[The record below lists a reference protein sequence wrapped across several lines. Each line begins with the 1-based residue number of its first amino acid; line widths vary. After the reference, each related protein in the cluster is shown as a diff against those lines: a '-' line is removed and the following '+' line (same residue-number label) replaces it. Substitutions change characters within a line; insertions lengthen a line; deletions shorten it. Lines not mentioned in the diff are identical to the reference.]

1 MSNSKKPI
9 NEIDIFSDLSNTA
22 RQIISELLE
31 HNEKLQSE
39 SQQLR
44 DRLQEL
50 EQKHFVS
57 EYKTQL
63 KLTNRQ
69 RNIFHLYS
77 QFQYRLKSPKLKHW
91 STLIGKFLVSQGSI
105 QIFNLLTG
113 FFLLRWMTVEN
124 YAQFSVAFGFQ
135 TTFNMLIDTGF
146 SGSIVALVGDRFQ
159 DKSVVGKYIKSAQQ
173 FRNRSF
179 AVIIPIAGIAFH
191 LICTKRNWSWG
202 EQILLFGAITASL
215 FFQGWASYYS
225 PALLMHQQI
234 AEYYKPQIVGSA
246 VRLFF
251 CYILY
256 IISALSAW
264 TNIWIT
270 TFTIAFNGIS
280 YRYSAANFIDK
291 PEKNDPAVSK
301 EMVGYISPL
310 IPGLIF
316 TAFQGQISLAV
327 ISIMGQAQNIAEVS
341 ALGRLGQLFV
351 LLGAFNG
358 IVIEPYIAKAN
369 RSDLPKRYFQI
380 LGISI
385 FIASMICVMGFV
397 FPQPLLW
404 LLGSKY
410 QKLRTEVGWVVA
422 GACLSYVGG
431 VMWSMHSARR
441 WIYWWGT
448 FAYIGIILI
457 TQVGCLILMDLSTTL
472 GVIYFSLI
480 STLAVMVIHVANAT
494 FGFRYGAK
502 TTTK

>member
-1 MSNSKKPI
+1 MSAIYGVFHKNHAQVTP
-9 NEIDIFSDLSNTA
+9 NDLERMAA
-22 RQIISELLE
+22 RMAFWGPDGHGEWVAGAVGLGHFML
-31 HNEKLQSE
+31 HTTPE
-39 SQQLR
+39 S
-44 DRLQEL
+44 LQE
-50 EQKHFVS
+50 
-57 EYKTQL
+57 
-63 KLTNRQ
+63 
-69 RNIFHLYS
+69 
-77 QFQYRLKSPKLKHW
+77 
-91 STLIGKFLVSQGSI
+91 
-105 QIFNLLTG
+105 
-113 FFLLRWMTVEN
+113 
-124 YAQFSVAFGFQ
+124 
-135 TTFNMLIDTGF
+135 
-146 SGSIVALVGDRFQ
+146 
-159 DKSVVGKYIKSAQQ
+159 
-173 FRNRSF
+173 
-179 AVIIPIAGIAFH
+179 
-191 LICTKRNWSWG
+191 
-202 EQILLFGAITASL
+202 SL
-215 FFQGWASYYS
+215 PAAHPQV
-225 PALLMHQQI
+225 PALLI
-234 AEYYKPQIVGSA
+234 TADAWLDNRAE
-246 VRLFF
+246 
-251 CYILY
+251 
-256 IISALSAW
+256 
-264 TNIWIT
+264 
-270 TFTIAFNGIS
+270 
-280 YRYSAANFIDK
+280 
-291 PEKNDPAVSK
+291 
-301 EMVGYISPL
+301 
-310 IPGLIF
+310 
-316 TAFQGQISLAV
+316 
-327 ISIMGQAQNIAEVS
+327 
-341 ALGRLGQLFV
+341 LFV